1 MRESTDR
8 AELKVILYFCS
19 ENLKI
24 MGRAFVYLYLCSCL
38 LTITLCKNHDHPE
51 YLLFDKLFDDY
62 NPDVRPTLEY
72 QHTLLVNVSVNLIA
86 LHSLEER
93 SQTLSATIW
102 IDLEWTDVHLTWNRS
117 EYNNIQSIIV
127 PAEKIWNPDICVT
140 NEVTNSKCLVR
151 SDDGKALL
159 EHTGKVTIW
168 WNKEVKTGCDVDISQ
183 YPFDRQNCS
192 IKIGTW
198 YSVNE
203 KIKLVQKSDKLDLD
217 NFSSNE
223 EWDIVFS
230 NVTEIPVEDEL
241 NYTDLQF
248 SMIID
253 RRPLFYLY
261 STVLPILLLSILNMV
276 CFVVPVESGEKIGM
290 TMAIFLTFAVFM
302 TMISSDVPRSTEHVF
317 KFGIFM
323 TMHLL
328 MSGTTILLEVLV
340 TNIYYK
346 PRDMKMNRVYEWMF
360 RRLVE
365 NDKNDNEISAT
376 HPANDR
382 ERLSCAVDA
391 TDPWQKL
398 SLRLDKLF
406 GYFVTSIN
414 TLLIISFFVTVSF
427 G

>member
-1 MRESTDR
+1 M
-8 AELKVILYFCS
+8 ILYLCS
-19 ENLKI
+19 QNLKI
-24 MGRAFVYLYLCSCL
+24 MGRAFVYLCLCSRL
-38 LTITLCKNHDHPE
+38 LTITLCKIHDHPE
-51 YLLFDKLFDDY
+51 YQLFDELFNDY

-140 NEVTNSKCLVR
+140 NEVTNNKCLVR

-159 EHTGKVTIW
+159 EHNGKVTIW

-183 YPFDRQNCS
+183 YPFDTQNCA

-198 YSVNE
+198 YSVDE
-203 KIKLVQKSDKLDLD
+203 KIKLERKSDKLDLD
-217 NFSSNE
+217 NYSPNE

-241 NYTDLQF
+241 NFTDLKF
-248 SMIID
+248 SMVID

-261 STVLPILLLSILNMV
+261 SIVLPILLLSVLNMV

-302 TMISSDVPRSTEHVF
+302 SMISSNIPRSSEHVF

-323 TMHLL
+323 SMHLL
-328 MSGTTILLEVLV
+328 MSGLTIIVEVLV

-346 PRDMKMNRVYEWMF
+346 PKDMKMDRVYEWMF
-360 RRLVE
+360 RHLVD
-365 NDKNDNEISAT
+365 NDKNDNEILANR
-376 HPANDR
+376 PANDR
-382 ERLSCAVDA
+382 ERLSCAVDE

-398 SLRLDKLF
+398 SLKLDKLF

-414 TLLIISFFVTVSF
+414 TLLILLFFVTVSL

>member
-1 MRESTDR
+1 M
-8 AELKVILYFCS
+8 ILYLCS
-19 ENLKI
+19 QNLKI
-24 MGRAFVYLYLCSCL
+24 MGRAFVYLCLCSRL
-38 LTITLCKNHDHPE
+38 LTITLCKIHDHPE
-51 YLLFDKLFDDY
+51 YQLFDELFNDY

-72 QHTLLVNVSVNLIA
+72 QHTLLVNVSVNLIT

-127 PAEKIWNPDICVT
+127 PADKIWNPDICVT
-140 NEVTNSKCLVR
+140 NEVTNNKCLVR

-159 EHTGKVTIW
+159 EHNGKVTIW

-183 YPFDRQNCS
+183 YPFDTQNCA

-198 YSVNE
+198 YSVDE
-203 KIKLVQKSDKLDLD
+203 KIKLERKSDKLDLD
-217 NFSSNE
+217 NYSPNE

-241 NYTDLQF
+241 NFTDLKF
-248 SMIID
+248 SMVID

-261 STVLPILLLSILNMV
+261 STVLPILLLSVLNMV

-302 TMISSDVPRSTEHVF
+302 SMISSNIPRSSEHVF

-328 MSGTTILLEVLV
+328 MSGLTIIVEVLV

-346 PRDMKMNRVYEWMF
+346 PKDMKMNRVYEWMF
-360 RRLVE
+360 SHLVD
-365 NDKNDNEISAT
+365 NDKNDNEILANR
-376 HPANDR
+376 PANDR
-382 ERLSCAVDA
+382 ERLSFAVDE

-398 SLRLDKLF
+398 SLKLDKLF

-414 TLLIISFFVTVSF
+414 TLLILLFFVTVSL

>member
-1 MRESTDR
+1 M
-8 AELKVILYFCS
+8 ILYLCS
-19 ENLKI
+19 QNLKI
-24 MGRAFVYLYLCSCL
+24 MGRAFVYLCLCSRL
-38 LTITLCKNHDHPE
+38 LTITLCKIHDHPE
-51 YLLFDKLFDDY
+51 YQLFDELFNDY

-127 PAEKIWNPDICVT
+127 PADKIWNPDICVT
-140 NEVTNSKCLVR
+140 NEVTNNKCLVR

-159 EHTGKVTIW
+159 EHNGKVTIW

-183 YPFDRQNCS
+183 YPFDTQNCA

-198 YSVNE
+198 YSVDE
-203 KIKLVQKSDKLDLD
+203 KIKLERKSDKLDLD
-217 NFSSNE
+217 NYSPNE

-241 NYTDLQF
+241 NFTDLKF
-248 SMIID
+248 SMVID

-261 STVLPILLLSILNMV
+261 STVLPILLLSVLNMV

-302 TMISSDVPRSTEHVF
+302 SMISSNIPRSSEHVF

-328 MSGTTILLEVLV
+328 MSGLTIIVEVLV
-340 TNIYYK
+340 TNIYYRPK
-346 PRDMKMNRVYEWMF
+346 DMKMNRVYEWMF
-360 RRLVE
+360 SHLVD
-365 NDKNDNEISAT
+365 NDKNDNEILANR
-376 HPANDR
+376 PANDR
-382 ERLSCAVDA
+382 ERLSFAVDE

-398 SLRLDKLF
+398 SLKLDKLF

-414 TLLIISFFVTVSF
+414 TLLILLFFVTVSL

>member
-1 MRESTDR
+1 M
-8 AELKVILYFCS
+8 ILYLCS
-19 ENLKI
+19 QNLKI
-24 MGRAFVYLYLCSCL
+24 MGRAFVYLCLCSRL
-38 LTITLCKNHDHPE
+38 LTITLCKIHDHPE
-51 YLLFDKLFDDY
+51 YQLFDELFNDY

-140 NEVTNSKCLVR
+140 NEVTNNKCLVR

-183 YPFDRQNCS
+183 YPFDTQNCA

-198 YSVNE
+198 YSVDE
-203 KIKLVQKSDKLDLD
+203 KIKLERKSDKLDL
-217 NFSSNE
+217 NNYSPNE

-241 NYTDLQF
+241 NYTDLKF
-248 SMIID
+248 SMVID

-261 STVLPILLLSILNMV
+261 SIVLPILLLSVLNMV

-302 TMISSDVPRSTEHVF
+302 SMISSNIPRSSEHVF

-323 TMHLL
+323 SMHLL
-328 MSGTTILLEVLV
+328 MSGLTIIVEVLV

-346 PRDMKMNRVYEWMF
+346 PKDMKMDRVYEWMF
-360 RRLVE
+360 RHLVD
-365 NDKNDNEISAT
+365 NDKNDNEILANR
-376 HPANDR
+376 PANDR
-382 ERLSCAVDA
+382 ERLSCAVDE

-398 SLRLDKLF
+398 SLKLDKLC

-414 TLLIISFFVTVSF
+414 TLLILLFFVTVSL

>member
-1 MRESTDR
+1 M
-8 AELKVILYFCS
+8 ILYLCS
-19 ENLKI
+19 QNLKI
-24 MGRAFVYLYLCSCL
+24 MGRAFVYLCLCSRL
-38 LTITLCKNHDHPE
+38 LTITLCKIHDHPE
-51 YLLFDKLFDDY
+51 YQLFDELFNDY

-127 PAEKIWNPDICVT
+127 PADKIWNPDICVT
-140 NEVTNSKCLVR
+140 NEVTNNKCLVR

-159 EHTGKVTIW
+159 EHNGKVTIW

-183 YPFDRQNCS
+183 YPFDTQNCA

-198 YSVNE
+198 YSVDE
-203 KIKLVQKSDKLDLD
+203 KIKLERKSDKLDLD
-217 NFSSNE
+217 NYSPNE

-241 NYTDLQF
+241 NFTDLKF
-248 SMIID
+248 SMVID

-261 STVLPILLLSILNMV
+261 STVLPILLLSVLNMV

-302 TMISSDVPRSTEHVF
+302 SMISSNIPRSSEHVF

-328 MSGTTILLEVLV
+328 MSGLTIIVEVLV

-346 PRDMKMNRVYEWMF
+346 PKDMKMNRVYEWMF
-360 RRLVE
+360 SHLVD
-365 NDKNDNEISAT
+365 NDKNDNEILANR
-376 HPANDR
+376 PANDR
-382 ERLSCAVDA
+382 ERLSFAVDE

-398 SLRLDKLF
+398 SLKLDKLF

-414 TLLIISFFVTVSF
+414 TLLILLFFVTVSL